1 MAPFKVNLASG
12 LAVASYMIYR
22 YPKTTLP
29 VLKVCLAID
38 HQCRSQL
45 MTYSEL

>member
-12 LAVASYMIYR
+12 LMVASYMVYR

-29 VLKVCLAID
+29 VLKVSPPYTTYMIKSHLA
-38 HQCRSQL
+38 C
-45 MTYSEL
+45 

>member
-22 YPKTTLP
+22 YPKTTWP
-29 VLKVCLAID
+29 VLKVNRDVFD
-38 HQCRSQL
+38 HRS
-45 MTYSEL
+45 